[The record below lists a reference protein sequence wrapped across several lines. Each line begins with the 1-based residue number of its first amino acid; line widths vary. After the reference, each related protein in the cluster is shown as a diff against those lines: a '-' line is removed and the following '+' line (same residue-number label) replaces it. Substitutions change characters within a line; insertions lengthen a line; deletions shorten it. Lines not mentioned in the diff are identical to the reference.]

1 MSKKILNNIFLLK
14 NLRPKM
20 NSPYRKDA
28 DVIISMY
35 ERGEIKNI
43 KTSINLISKLAS
55 TRPEATASKI
65 NEYLS
70 V

>member
-1 MSKKILNNIFLLK
+1 MSKKIMKNVVYLR

-43 KTSINLISKLAS
+43 KTSINLISKLRLTS
-55 TRPEATASKI
+55 FQ
-65 NEYLS
+65 N
-70 V
+70 